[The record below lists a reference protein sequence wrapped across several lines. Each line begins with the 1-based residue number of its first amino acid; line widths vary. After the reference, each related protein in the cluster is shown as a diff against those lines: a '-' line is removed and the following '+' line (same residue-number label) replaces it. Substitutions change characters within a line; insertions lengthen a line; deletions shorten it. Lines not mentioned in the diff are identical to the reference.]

1 MLLAAPLSS
10 GRAVAAGELAVRVV
24 GLVLLVGGGEAEEDV
39 AGDPSSEALPF
50 PLSVSGLLLLL
61 LLLPPRPV
69 LTSTRTHDVSHR
81 ACEDFVRCV

>member
-1 MLLAAPLSS
+1 MLLAPPLSS

-24 GLVLLVGGGEAEEDV
+24 GLVLLVGGEAEEEDV

-61 LLLPPRPV
+61 LLLLPPRPV

-81 ACEDFVRCV
+81 ACM